1 MKVSVKVPA
10 TSANIGPGFDTMGVA
25 FPLYNTITIEETVMP
40 GSGVLIELVSDFN
53 YKDKALL
60 ETVPLDE
67 NSIIY
72 KAVELL
78 YNYIGQ
84 TPAEL
89 KITVDS
95 HIPMTRGLGS
105 SSSVIVGALM
115 AANELLGRP
124 ADEAALL
131 SIATEI
137 EGHPDNVVPAILGG
151 MLYASVQDDG
161 SVMYRKLPW
170 PDEWKITAC
179 VPDFELST
187 DIARSV
193 LPKDVPMKDAIFN
206 AQRMAMFVDAVYNKD
221 AGLMKIALQDKLH
234 QPYRFNLMPG
244 LEKIMQELKFED
256 NVLGCVLS
264 GAGSTILLITQ
275 NNGADRAK
283 SIVKNI
289 WNDLNVNVDI
299 YDFAVDLEG
308 AQVINHN
315 EL

>member
-25 FPLYNTITIEETVMP
+25 FPLYNTVTIEETVMP
-40 GSGVLIELVSDFN
+40 GSGVLIELVSDFD

-60 ETVPLDE
+60 ETIPVDE
-67 NSIIY
+67 TSIIY
-72 KAVELL
+72 KAIELL
-78 YNYIGQ
+78 YNSIGQ

-95 HIPMTRGLGS
+95 KIPMTRGLGS

-115 AANELLGRP
+115 AANELLGHP

-137 EGHPDNVVPAILGG
+137 EGHPDNVAPAILGG
-151 MLYASVQDDG
+151 MLFASLQDDG
-161 SVMYRKLPW
+161 SVVYRKLPW

-206 AQRMAMFVDAVYNKD
+206 AQRTAMFVNAVYTKD
-221 AGLMKIALQDKLH
+221 SELLKLALQDRLH
-234 QPYRFNLMPG
+234 QPYRMNLMPG
-244 LEKIMQELKFED
+244 LEKIMHELKYEE
-256 NVLGCVLS
+256 NVLGCVIS
-264 GAGSTILLITQ
+264 GAGSTILLITE
-275 NNGADRAK
+275 NNGAEKAK
-283 SIVKNI
+283 SIVKNV
-289 WNDLNVNVDI
+289 WNDLNVKVDM
-299 YDFAVDLEG
+299 YDFPIDDMG
-308 AQVINHN
+308 AQVV
-315 EL
+315 L